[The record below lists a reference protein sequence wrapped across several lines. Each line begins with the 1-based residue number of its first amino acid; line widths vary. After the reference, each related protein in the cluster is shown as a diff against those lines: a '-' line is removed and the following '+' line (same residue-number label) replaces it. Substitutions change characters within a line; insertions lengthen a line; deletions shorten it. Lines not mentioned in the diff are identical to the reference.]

1 MSERDRVERP
11 ALAWW
16 VAILGGLGL
25 TGLLGFH
32 DGAYA
37 LFARHV
43 TAAFPRRLLAVVFV
57 ASYAIH
63 AGEALYARALA
74 RRAGLYASATAWAV
88 QTFLL
93 GFPSLRLLRARAAG
107 R

>member
-1 MSERDRVERP
+1 VSGRDIVERP
-11 ALAWW
+11 ALGWW
-16 VAILGGLGL
+16 IAVVGGLAL

-37 LFARHV
+37 LFAEHV
-43 TAAFPRRLLAVVFV
+43 TAVLPQRLLAVVFV
-57 ASYAIH
+57 VSYAIH
-63 AGEALYARALA
+63 LGEALYARALA
-74 RRAGLYASATAWAV
+74 RRAGLHASATAWAV

-93 GFPSLRLLRARAAG
+93 GFPSLRLLRARTAG